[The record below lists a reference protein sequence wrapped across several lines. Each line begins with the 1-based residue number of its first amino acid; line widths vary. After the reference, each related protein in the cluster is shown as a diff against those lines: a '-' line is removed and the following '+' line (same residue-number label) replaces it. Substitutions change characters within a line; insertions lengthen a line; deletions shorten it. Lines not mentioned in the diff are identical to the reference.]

1 MATTIQNR
9 RGTAAEWTTANPVL
23 SDGEVGFERDTN
35 QVKIGNGVTAW
46 NALGYFAPVGEGGL
60 TDVGVED
67 LPSGAVIV
75 VDKAKAFYGAAGVWP
90 SIRPTARLDI
100 VVLWLGDTDP
110 GIIAV
115 AGDIVDL
122 VG

>member
-1 MATTIQNR
+1 LATTIQLR

-23 SDGEVGFERDTN
+23 SDGEFGFERDTN
-35 QVKIGNGVTAW
+35 KAKVGNGVGTW
-46 NALGYFAPVGEGGL
+46 NTLDYLTGDAEGAI
-60 TDVGVED
+60 VEITLAD
-67 LPSGAVIV
+67 LPPGSLIV

-90 SIRPTARLDI
+90 STRPSSRTDL

-110 GIIAV
+110 GVVAI